1 MNEIAENDVLAPL
14 AKCEKIAFDLVHAF
28 TAVGVN
34 ALTIPVEFDGAQV
47 DVTILVAAE
56 PEFTAATV
64 GHCSMPDGIA
74 TGSAASMVSVGDCPL
89 TVLTQDVF
97 ALVKSH
103 LHPDDSEGGYCD

>member
-1 MNEIAENDVLAPL
+1 MIETRIFKLNEIAENDVLTPL
-14 AKCEKIAFDLVHAF
+14 AK
-28 TAVGVN
+28 
-34 ALTIPVEFDGAQV
+34 DGAQV